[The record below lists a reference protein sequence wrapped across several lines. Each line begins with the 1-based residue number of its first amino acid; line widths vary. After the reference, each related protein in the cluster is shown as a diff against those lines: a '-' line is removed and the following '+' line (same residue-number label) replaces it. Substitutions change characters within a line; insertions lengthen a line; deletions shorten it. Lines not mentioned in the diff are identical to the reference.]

1 MAGSNRLDRVLT
13 ILLAL
18 MVVAAVGF
26 AGYFGY
32 TVYTDRKNAEES
44 SAAARVAK
52 TLAAQVKKSPNDAT
66 LRVRYGEAL
75 AAANKPQDAIEQLN
89 AALGIDPKHT
99 GAVQDLGMLAM
110 SQNRT
115 AEARS
120 YFQKLLDLTKGSE
133 FQDVNQRREVALYYL
148 GLISM
153 QEKDYN
159 QAIGHLKAALRI
171 RNDASDTYYYLG
183 QAFYMQGE
191 TDAAIKQIRTAL
203 QFDPNFVKAHYL
215 LGQIYMEQKDLINA
229 SYEYHKVAELL
240 PENPEAKKD
249 LEQFGKPADL
259 VKEAQTMMSTDIE
272 AALEKILIARNLDPE
287 SAHAAVV
294 HGQILV
300 KRGDGKDALDVY
312 KEALKLDPK
321 NAAIQKIVKEL
332 SAKYG
337 KKKSK

>member
-259 VKEAQTMMSTDIE
+259 VKEAQTLMSTDIE

-287 SAHAAVV
+287 SAQAAVV

-321 NAAIQKIVKEL
+321 NVQIQKIVKEL